1 MSSDLQFA
9 PLTQA
14 LVRTLTDKLYEKRK
28 AAALEIEK
36 QVKELVKTGNHAELD
51 KLIGVLESLTLTPN
65 ANTRKGGLI
74 GLAATSIALGKNCG
88 PYTSRLMEPVFCCF
102 TDADSRVRYFACES
116 LYNIVKIC
124 RSTALEKFTDL
135 FDVLWKLASDT
146 DQNVRSGSELLDRLV
161 KEIVVG
167 TQNFDLEF
175 LMVLIRERIYNVNS
189 SNRRFIISWL
199 HTVLTVPVFSIAT
212 YIPEVVDGVFKAL
225 EDPAPAV
232 RDATVAVLS
241 ELLHKLDPKVEEE
254 TNIGG
259 IINVLIGY
267 TGNSTEPIA
276 RETAITWLNQ
286 ICVYYQAKILPN
298 LSSFLIA
305 VLPFLDDTSLKA
317 IELNKRLMELTKSD
331 TGNLVPVESTVEVL
345 LVHLRHA
352 NATCRVATLNW
363 IRYLHSVHPNN
374 MFNQMDR
381 FFPVLLELL
390 SDSVD
395 EVLMLDIMLITD
407 ICGQPKQNLD
417 IKSLN
422 LADEVNQ
429 ELKTISPYLIKFNVS
444 LLKMF
449 KNDSRLVAERGIQIV
464 RQVCLLLNPIDVYRS
479 LALLLSSS
487 VSSDSNVSGQT
498 RRESVKCEDW
508 ENSDMEF
515 VARMVAMLNQ
525 ILLTTCELFHL
536 RQCLKN
542 PEANDCVDLFER
554 LYRCWCH
561 QPICLISLCLLSQN
575 YFHAVDL
582 VHRLSEIDI
591 TVDLLTEIDHL
602 VQLIESPILAYV
614 RMDLLNADSQKPL
627 AAVLSAL
634 LMLLPQT
641 DAFTTLHKRL
651 QAVPHL
657 AVLEN
662 TSSKKASK
670 SGSSKIKFKELLS
683 YFEKITQHRTQVIR
697 RRHRLRLDDL
707 AKQK

>member
-36 QVKELVKTGNHAELD
+36 QVKELVKTGNYAELD
-51 KLIGVLESLTLTPN
+51 KLVGVLESLTLTPN

-232 RDATVAVLS
+232 RDATIAVLS

-259 IINVLIGY
+259 IINVLVGY

-276 RETAITWLNQ
+276 RETAIT
-286 ICVYYQAKILPN
+286 
-298 LSSFLIA
+298 S
-305 VLPFLDDTSLKA
+305 

-374 MFNQMDR
+374 MFDQMDR

-390 SDSVD
+390 SDPVD

-487 VSSDSNVSGQT
+487 VSLDSNASSLS
-498 RRESVKCEDW
+498 RRESVKCEDL

-542 PEANDCVDLFER
+542 PEANVLTRRDILLLTTLLQDCVDLFER

-614 RMDLLNADSQKPL
+614 RMDLLNADCQKPL

-641 DAFTTLHKRL
+641 DAFTTLHKR
-651 QAVPHL
+651 
-657 AVLEN
+657 N

-683 YFEKITQHRTQVIR
+683 YFEKITQHRTQEIR
-697 RRHRLRLDDL
+697 RRHRLRLDVL